1 MAITEF
7 LDHKKVRKGIELNG
21 LRQEEFSEALG
32 ISDRHIRNLLT
43 KDINVS
49 AALLYKIS
57 VQFGIS
63 MESLLVLREEE
74 SYK

>member
-1 MAITEF
+1 MYITAL
-7 LDHKKVRKGIELNG
+7 LDHKKLKKGIELNG
-21 LRQEEFSEALG
+21 LRQEEFAEALG

-57 VQFGIS
+57 VQFGVS

-74 SYK
+74 SSK